1 MAKKRAMSFAD
12 LRGREHVP
20 ALARLLGEAAMAR
33 AALGACGFPIA
44 ILDATAPA
52 RPVSYVNAAFEA
64 CFGCRAEEAR
74 GRALGALILRGD
86 EAQVHRMLAE
96 SNPRRSLKAWSRDG
110 SVRHVD
116 LSITALRAEDGRTTH
131 WVLAFSDRAELE
143 RLRAE
148 LDSLRRLAAAA

>member
-1 MAKKRAMSFAD
+1 MSFAD
-12 LRGREHVP
+12 SRRREDRP
-20 ALARLLGEAAMAR
+20 ALTRLLGDAAMAR
-33 AALGACGFPIA
+33 AALGACGFPLA

-64 CFGCRAEEAR
+64 YFGCRAEEAR

-96 SNPRRSLKAWSRDG
+96 SQPRRALKAWSKDG
-110 SVRHVD
+110 GVRHVD
-116 LSITALRAEDGRTTH
+116 LSLTPLRADDGRTTH
-131 WVLAFSDRAELE
+131 WVLAFSDRSELE

-148 LDSLRRLAAAA
+148 LDSLRALAKAA

>member
-1 MAKKRAMSFAD
+1 MSFAD
-12 LRGREHVP
+12 SRRRQDTP
-20 ALARLLGEAAMAR
+20 ALARLLGDAAMAR

-44 ILDATAPA
+44 VLDATAPA
-52 RPVSYVNAAFEA
+52 RPVSYVNQAFEA

-96 SNPRRSLKAWSRDG
+96 PHPRRTLKAWSKDG

-116 LSITALRAEDGRTTH
+116 LSLTPLRADDGRITH
-131 WVLAFSDRAELE
+131 WVIAFSDRSEIE

-148 LDSLRRLAAAA
+148 VDSLRALAKAA